1 MYFFFL
7 MIRPP
12 PRSTRTDTLFP
23 YTTLFRSAQLGGV
36 EGIAFDKLELAADH
50 PVERAH
56 VALDIDALDEDLGAF
71 LDVVD
76 DVDGQVVAVALD
88 ARADVDEGIAKIAD
102 GVGERLDGLVDL
114 AGVVPVAFLGGAM
127 LAQGLRIEIAQ
138 AGLQADLAALVARSR
153 SEEHT
158 AELPSIM
165 RPSYALF
172 FLKNT
177 NQNK

>member
-1 MYFFFL
+1 MRISDWSSDVCSSDL
-7 MIRPP
+7 VHRHGLEKAEVLHALA
-12 PRSTRTDTLFP
+12 RA
-23 YTTLFRSAQLGGV
+23 AQLGGV

-88 ARADVDEGIAKIAD
+88 ARADVDEGIAKNAD

-114 AGVVPVAFLGGAM
+114 PGVVPVAFLGGDM
-127 LAQGLRIEIAQ
+127 LAQGIRIELAQ
-138 AGLQADLAALVARSR
+138 AGLQAAIAALEAQLGR
-153 SEEHT
+153 
-158 AELPSIM
+158 A
-165 RPSYALF
+165 
-172 FLKNT
+172 
-177 NQNK
+177 